1 MLQEYTSACVKHV
14 VTGKFLSSNSIR
26 CYSRKEISHDNDA
39 FSTSVDLRDSYDV
52 ENLQNFS
59 NELA

>member
-1 MLQEYTSACVKHV
+1 MCQTCSHRKISQLEFYPML
-14 VTGKFLSSNSIR
+14 
-26 CYSRKEISHDNDA
+26 RKEISHDNDA